1 VWADVTAVETNVMAG
16 KAATS
21 TISEERMCSSRSALR
36 VSMEAT
42 EISAL
47 AVEAN
52 TSSVVSIRPVN
63 SVKLPR
69 TVVIRCRTLNV
80 ISECAGSICQIP
92 AMSPGAMVVVSVMS
106 LFPPKPCCRPQQSS

>member
-1 VWADVTAVETNVMAG
+1 MTG
-16 KAATS
+16 KAVTS
-21 TISEERMCSSRSALR
+21 TISEERMWSSRSALR

-42 EISAL
+42 EISAP

-52 TSSVVSIRPVN
+52 ASSAISIRPVN

-69 TVVIRCRTLNV
+69 TVVIRCRMLNV
-80 ISECAGSICQIP
+80 ISECAGSMCQVP
-92 AMSPGAMVVVSVMS
+92 AMRPGAIVVSVMS